1 MTGRVA
7 VVSGASRGIGA
18 AIICELAAAGYL
30 TVGLHV
36 RQTDSSEA
44 VRDRI
49 RAVDSRNALMV
60 CDTTDRARVAE
71 VFARITETMG
81 AVTDLVNCAGVTRDG
96 PLALMPD
103 ANWDDVVRTNL
114 TGTYNVT
121 RQFVYPAMRNG
132 FGVVTNISSIS
143 GVHGNAGQANY
154 AAAKAG
160 LDGFT
165 RSLAKEVGRSGV
177 RVNSVAPGFIDTD
190 MTAGLTETQRKRVT
204 SSISLR
210 RLGVPGDVASVVAF
224 LHSAGAGYI
233 TGQTIVVDGGT
244 RL

>member
-1 MTGRVA
+1 MTRRVA

-18 AIICELAAAGYL
+18 AIICELAQAGYL
-30 TVGLHV
+30 TVGLHA
-36 RQTDSSEA
+36 RHSDSSMA
-44 VRDRI
+44 VEDRL
-49 RAVDSRNALMV
+49 RAADPGNSLVV
-60 CDTTDRARVAE
+60 CDTTDRAQVAE
-71 VFARITETMG
+71 TFARIARTAG
-81 AVTDLVNCAGVTRDG
+81 VVTDLVNCAGVTRDG
-96 PLALMPD
+96 PLALMTD
-103 ANWDDVVRTNL
+103 EKWDDVVDTNL

-121 RQFVYPAMRNG
+121 KQFVYPAMRNG

-143 GVHGNAGQANY
+143 GLHGNPGQVNY
-154 AAAKAG
+154 AATKAG

-190 MTAGLTETQRKRVT
+190 MTAGLGETQRKRLA

-244 RL
+244 QL